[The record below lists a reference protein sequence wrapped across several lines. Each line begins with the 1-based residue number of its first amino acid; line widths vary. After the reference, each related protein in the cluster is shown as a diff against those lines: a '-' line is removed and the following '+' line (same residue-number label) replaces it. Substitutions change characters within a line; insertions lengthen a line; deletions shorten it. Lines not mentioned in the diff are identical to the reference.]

1 MVPYQNSTKV
11 AFFFPFFY
19 FFYFLFRK
27 INKWQ
32 IIAKNKKPAHLVLVG
47 NCNFIQNL
55 ERIYCQ

>member
-1 MVPYQNSTKV
+1 MVPHQNSTKV
-11 AFFFPFFY
+11 AFNFI
-19 FFYFLFRK
+19 YFLFRK

-55 ERIYCQ
+55 EKIGRAHV

>member
-1 MVPYQNSTKV
+1 MVPHQNSTKV
-11 AFFFPFFY
+11 AFNFI
-19 FFYFLFRK
+19 YFLFRK

-32 IIAKNKKPAHLVLVG
+32 IIAKNKIPAHLVLVG